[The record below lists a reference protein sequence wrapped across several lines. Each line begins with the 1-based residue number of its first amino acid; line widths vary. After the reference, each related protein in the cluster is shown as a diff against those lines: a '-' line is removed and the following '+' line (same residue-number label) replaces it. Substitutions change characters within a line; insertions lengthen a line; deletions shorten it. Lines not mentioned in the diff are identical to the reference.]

1 MGRGEGGGVNPT
13 PTDLPSSEEEMRD
26 PFLED
31 LPSSAEDAI
40 EMEEIRR
47 NKRERDEVDRGRRK
61 RRREEEHRGY
71 KRKGEEPEKRQLR
84 TRIPVTYEELNPEWD
99 ELEVWDQEGT
109 VQNEKYSRIGQL
121 RTGDKEEGE
130 GERGEGLY
138 RTKPPLVHEVISP
151 LLAHLEN
158 VERLRN
164 SRDEEFLRTKSSDNS
179 LSRRSSTTRIPG
191 VRNNRKCNQ
200 LNTMWRANMWLILML
215 LSWLTGAVM
224 STNPVPTYTVLE
236 CELEFTASQLQSWDD
251 YYSFPHFSESVHAR
265 TMME

>member
-1 MGRGEGGGVNPT
+1 
-13 PTDLPSSEEEMRD
+13 MRD

-121 RTGDKEEGE
+121 TTGEKEEGE
-130 GERGEGLY
+130 GKREDGLY
-138 RTKPPLVHEVISP
+138 RTKPSLVHEVLFPTKPSLVHEVISP
-151 LLAHLEN
+151 LLSDLEN
-158 VERLRN
+158 VERLRDL
-164 SRDEEFLRTKSSDNS
+164 RDEEFLRTKSSDNS

-200 LNTMWRANMWLILML
+200 LNTMCRANMWLILML
-215 LSWLTGAVM
+215 LSWLMGAVM
-224 STNPVPTYTVLE
+224 STNVPQMEGRLAQDIQFYSCIFSPLFPWAVVMNDVRNP
-236 CELEFTASQLQSWDD
+236 CGQSKVPGND
-251 YYSFPHFSESVHAR
+251 YSMIENH
-265 TMME
+265 